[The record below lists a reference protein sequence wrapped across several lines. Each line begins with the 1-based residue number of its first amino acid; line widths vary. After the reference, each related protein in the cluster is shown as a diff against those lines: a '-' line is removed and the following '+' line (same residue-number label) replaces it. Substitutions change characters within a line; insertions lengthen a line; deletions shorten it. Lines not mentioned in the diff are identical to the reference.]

1 MAHQVQVHLHVVQ
14 AKVRR
19 SYALRSNPD
28 TGEFSEIHL
37 KFRLTILIPANLR
50 KYDFVFKNLN

>member
-28 TGEFSEIHL
+28 TGEFFRNPPEIS
-37 KFRLTILIPANLR
+37 FDNPDTGE
-50 KYDFVFKNLN
+50 FT